1 MVAHFS
7 FDEPKKVVIE
17 DLRYHLEESGFVIKE
32 YAPEDAFL
40 FTDFKLYDW
49 GTGRRLLAVA
59 VHVND
64 KITITGMGKMDVPV
78 SDLGPPE
85 DLMKIKEVICIII
98 FAFVFF
104 SKSKGQEVLKLPKF
118 SLLGVDNKTYTQDSL
133 LNYQNI
139 AVIFYSNYCRVSQK
153 F

>member
-7 FDEPKKVVIE
+7 YDKPKQVVFKE
-17 DLRYHLEESGFVIKE
+17 LRTHLEISGFTIKE

-49 GTGRRLLAVA
+49 GSGRRLLAVA

-78 SDLGPPE
+78 SDLGEPNE
-85 DLMKIKEVICIII
+85 LLKIKEVDR
-98 FAFVFF
+98 
-104 SKSKGQEVLKLPKF
+104 LPHSIQKKTF
-118 SLLGVDNKTYTQDSL
+118 LALIQSINELGYETINHWP
-133 LNYQNI
+133 
-139 AVIFYSNYCRVSQK
+139 
-153 F
+153 

>member
-7 FDEPKKVVIE
+7 YEKTKKVVLE
-17 DLRYHLEESGFVIKE
+17 DLRYHLEESGFIIKE

-49 GTGRRLLAVA
+49 GNGRRLLAVA
-59 VHVND
+59 VHIND

-85 DLMKIKEVICIII
+85 DLMKIKEVDR
-98 FAFVFF
+98 
-104 SKSKGQEVLKLPKF
+104 LPHSIQKRTF
-118 SLLGVDNKTYTQDSL
+118 LELVNSVNELGYETINH
-133 LNYQNI
+133 
-139 AVIFYSNYCRVSQK
+139 CP
-153 F
+153 

>member
-7 FDEPKKVVIE
+7 YERPKKVVLE
-17 DLRYHLEESGFVIKE
+17 DLRYHLEESGFIIKE

-85 DLMKIKEVICIII
+85 DLMMIKEVDR
-98 FAFVFF
+98 
-104 SKSKGQEVLKLPKF
+104 LPHSIQKKTF
-118 SLLGVDNKTYTQDSL
+118 LELVNSVNELGYETINHWP
-133 LNYQNI
+133 
-139 AVIFYSNYCRVSQK
+139 
-153 F
+153 

>member
-7 FDEPKKVVIE
+7 YDKPKQIVFKE
-17 DLRYHLEESGFVIKE
+17 LRTHLEISGFTIKE

-64 KITITGMGKMDVPV
+64 KITLTGMGKMDVPV
-78 SDLGPPE
+78 SDLGSPNE
-85 DLMKIKEVICIII
+85 LLEIKEVDR
-98 FAFVFF
+98 
-104 SKSKGQEVLKLPKF
+104 LPHNIQKKTF
-118 SLLGVDNKTYTQDSL
+118 LALIESINELGYETINHWP
-133 LNYQNI
+133 
-139 AVIFYSNYCRVSQK
+139 
-153 F
+153 

>member
-7 FDEPKKVVIE
+7 YDKPKQIVFKE
-17 DLRYHLEESGFVIKE
+17 LRTHLEISGFTIKE

-78 SDLGPPE
+78 SDLGEPNE
-85 DLMKIKEVICIII
+85 LLKIKEVDR
-98 FAFVFF
+98 
-104 SKSKGQEVLKLPKF
+104 LPHSIQKKTF
-118 SLLGVDNKTYTQDSL
+118 LALIESINELGYETINHWP
-133 LNYQNI
+133 
-139 AVIFYSNYCRVSQK
+139 
-153 F
+153 

>member
-7 FDEPKKVVIE
+7 YDKPKHIVFKE
-17 DLRYHLEESGFVIKE
+17 LRSHLEISGFTIKE

-78 SDLGPPE
+78 SDLGAPNE
-85 DLMKIKEVICIII
+85 LLKIKEVDR
-98 FAFVFF
+98 
-104 SKSKGQEVLKLPKF
+104 LPHSIQKKTF
-118 SLLGVDNKTYTQDSL
+118 LTLIRSINELGYETINHWP
-133 LNYQNI
+133 
-139 AVIFYSNYCRVSQK
+139 
-153 F
+153 